1 MDNKRIYDNYA
12 FISYKREDEKWAE
25 WLQRKLEGYKL
36 PTILKKTNPSL
47 PRHLRPI
54 FRDKTDL
61 GGGILSDE
69 LEKQLQSSEFLMKAK
84 EGKWKK
90 FNGLDL
96 TEKTVGIVGLGAIG
110 REVAKKLQGFDV
122 KIIPFI
128 VEGLPHAGSAVEE
141 CFPQALKNIPKDKE
155 LLGINVQEIGKER
168 AFIKVIARMLS
179 LRFDSL
185 WQRWQREKRLRRSYV
200 ATMLA
205 FLLIIFYFFAIPSRG
220 ELTVK
225 DLSHRLPLP
234 SYAKIIFNGTEQYIG
249 SLDTVLILDNI
260 RPYYKGRPYMLEFNA
275 GYYDTLRFQG
285 HFSWGMTTYVTL
297 ELKRDSTFSVYQG
310 IVYDEQEG
318 VPVQDAVVTVDNR
331 TTRTDVR
338 GIFKIVFPLQEQTL
352 SKSVRIEK
360 EGYLPR
366 LRVDECPDAKNLTP
380 YPMRKNT

>member
-47 PRHLRPI
+47 PSHLLPI

-69 LEKQLQSSEFLMKAK
+69 LEKQLQSSEFLIVICSPHASRSEWVNK
-84 EGKWKK
+84 EIQVFIDEGR
-90 FNGLDL
+90 
-96 TEKTVGIVGLGAIG
+96 LGN
-110 REVAKKLQGFDV
+110 
-122 KIIPFI
+122 IIPFI

-179 LRFDSL
+179 LRFDSF

-205 FLLIIFYFFAIPSRG
+205 FLLIIFYFFAIPSRV

>member
-69 LEKQLQSSEFLMKAK
+69 LEKQLQSSEFLIVICSPHASRSEWVNK
-84 EGKWKK
+84 EIQVFIDEGR
-90 FNGLDL
+90 
-96 TEKTVGIVGLGAIG
+96 LGN
-110 REVAKKLQGFDV
+110 
-122 KIIPFI
+122 IIPFI

-155 LLGINVQEIGKER
+155 LLGIDVQEIGKER
-168 AFIKVIARMLS
+168 AFIKVIAWMLS

-205 FLLIIFYFFAIPSRG
+205 FLLIIFYFFAIPSRV

-297 ELKRDSTFSVYQG
+297 ELKRDSTFGVYQG

-380 YPMRKNT
+380 YPMRKNTYDRRVGLS

>member
-1 MDNKRIYDNYA
+1 MA
-12 FISYKREDEKWAE
+12 
-25 WLQRKLEGYKL
+25 
-36 PTILKKTNPSL
+36 
-47 PRHLRPI
+47 
-54 FRDKTDL
+54 
-61 GGGILSDE
+61 
-69 LEKQLQSSEFLMKAK
+69 
-84 EGKWKK
+84 
-90 FNGLDL
+90 
-96 TEKTVGIVGLGAIG
+96 
-110 REVAKKLQGFDV
+110 
-122 KIIPFI
+122 
-128 VEGLPHAGSAVEE
+128 AGE
-141 CFPQALKNIPKDKE
+141 
-155 LLGINVQEIGKER
+155 
-168 AFIKVIARMLS
+168 
-179 LRFDSL
+179 
-185 WQRWQREKRLRRSYV
+185 RLRRSYV

-205 FLLIIFYFFAIPSRG
+205 FLLIIFYFFAIPSRV

-234 SYAKIIFNGTEQYIG
+234 SCAKIIFNGTEQNIG

-297 ELKRDSTFSVYQG
+297 ELKRDSTFGVYQG